1 LKPGCKCP
9 AGPLECIDENG
20 NENQLET
27 FFSHDHQDSCL
38 AGKSIGL
45 IQIAKE
51 LDIFLPP
58 KLKLK
63 DYRNAMSSHP
73 AFQLKIKLE

>member
-1 LKPGCKCP
+1 LIRYFQTHSLKPGCKCP

-51 LDIFLPP
+51 LDIFCHQ
-58 KLKLK
+58 
-63 DYRNAMSSHP
+63 N
-73 AFQLKIKLE
+73 